1 MSENNIIYFTIIA
14 LNKYQADEVIL
25 KLKEERQDDLAEW
38 LGDNK
43 ELIYGEYAEEWK
55 PFKEDTLEDII
66 CAGSNCYESETG
78 LIRSLNP
85 ECTNILSLS
94 HVRVFFIDIFTIY
107 IDQFE
112 KFATR
117 ADLYLTNDA
126 TNNCCFL
133 INYELPIEGQKYLER
148 KFKEFWP
155 SLSINYEEGGLHR
168 LSVRV
173 DDVRNFKNYLKRII
187 FEGRDRPDPDSDK
200 AAEDYWGHG
209 GRDRPVFR
217 GAVK

>member
-1 MSENNIIYFTIIA
+1 MSENNIIYFTVIA
-14 LNKYQADEVIL
+14 LNKHQADEVIL
-25 KLKEERQDDLAEW
+25 KLKEEKQDDLAEW
-38 LGDNK
+38 LGENK

-66 CAGSNCYESETG
+66 CADSNCYESETE
-78 LIRSLNP
+78 LIRTLNP

-117 ADLYLTNDA
+117 ADLYLTND
-126 TNNCCFL
+126 TINNCCFL
-133 INYELPIEGQKYLER
+133 INYELPIEGQKHLER
-148 KFKEFWP
+148 KFKEIWP
-155 SLSINYEEGGLHR
+155 TLSVGYKNGGLHR
-168 LSVRV
+168 VSVRA

-187 FEGRDRPDPDSDK
+187 LEGRDKPDPDSDK
-200 AAEDYWGHG
+200 AAEKFLGYSDKE
-209 GRDRPVFR
+209 RPIFKWVE
-217 GAVK
+217 K